1 MNPPQENAHP
11 TTRPRLLASGLILVS
26 LAFALLVLAFFA
38 ALHAT
43 PEHLVDSLG
52 HPMGF
57 NDPLSFEHYAIIA
70 SHVSLTQM
78 VAHLSAYHWVLLM
91 MHPLALLV
99 VWRAVLRK
107 QLTYFA
113 LLQFLL
119 FPLGLLGLPF
129 LIGIPFY
136 ALQQQADRE
145 TFLDGPIVEALTQPF
160 WLLTLALAIRMLWP
174 HLPSA
179 PAQTVQRDA
188 APTPKQRPRSKPMAQ
203 VQGPAQRLVVQ
214 LEAPAQNLVYV
225 LEARRRDLETRG
237 G

>member
-11 TTRPRLLASGLILVS
+11 TTRPRLLASGLILLS
-26 LAFALLVLAFFA
+26 LAFALLVLAFSA

-43 PEHLVDSLG
+43 PEHLQGSLG
-52 HPMGF
+52 HAMGF

-70 SHVSLTQM
+70 SHASLQGTLAHVSL
-78 VAHLSAYHWVLLM
+78 YEGVLLL
-91 MHPLALLV
+91 MHPLALITL
-99 VWRAVLRK
+99 WMASQRSHLK
-107 QLTYFA
+107 TLG

-179 PAQTVQRDA
+179 PVQQVQRELA
-188 APTPKQRPRSKPMAQ
+188 RAPKPSPRTKPPAPLQAPTQK
-203 VQGPAQRLVVQ
+203 LVVQ

-225 LEARRRDLETRG
+225 LEARRRNLEARG